1 MEEALTFA
9 DPAGHAV
16 SGILASPPGRSDRV
30 AVLCHGF
37 LSNKNSSTNKA
48 LTSLL
53 LEQGIA
59 TFRFDFFGQG
69 DSDGPFERLTTTAA
83 VAQARAALDL
93 MASRGYRRL
102 GLMGSSFGG
111 LIATLVAASQ
121 PAPEGIPLS
130 ALALKCPAVDF
141 PEILRLEFG
150 EAGMDRWKRM
160 NVIPN
165 LTGGPEP
172 CPLRFAFYDDCLKY
186 DAYKAAESIRAP
198 VLIVQGDRDESV
210 PLHQSRRLFDAI
222 RTEKR
227 LELVSGAD
235 HRFSRSED
243 FQTMTRLLADWLTA
257 HLLKSR

>member
-1 MEEALTFA
+1 MEQALTFA
-9 DPAGHAV
+9 DPAGRAV
-16 SGILASPPGRSDRV
+16 SGILASPQDGSDRL

-37 LSNKNSSTNKA
+37 LSNKNSLTNKA
-48 LTSLL
+48 LTALL
-53 LEQGIA
+53 IERGIA

-69 DSDGPFERLTTTAA
+69 GSEGPFERITATTA
-83 VAQARAALDL
+83 VTQTLAALDL
-93 MASRGYRRL
+93 VASHGYCRL

-111 LIATLVAASQ
+111 LITTLVAASQ
-121 PAPEGIPLS
+121 PVPKGIPLS
-130 ALALKCPAVDF
+130 ALALKCPALDF

-165 LTGGPEP
+165 LTDGSEP
-172 CPLRFAFYDDCLKY
+172 FPLRFAFYEDCLRY

-227 LELVSGAD
+227 LEILSGAD
-235 HRFSRSED
+235 HRYSRPED
-243 FQTMTRLLADWLTA
+243 FRTMTRLLADWLTT
-257 HLLKSR
+257 HL

>member
-1 MEEALTFA
+1 MEQALTFA
-9 DPAGHAV
+9 DPAGRAV
-16 SGILASPPGRSDRV
+16 SGILASPQDGSDRL

-48 LTSLL
+48 LTALL
-53 LEQGIA
+53 VERGIA

-69 DSDGPFERLTTTAA
+69 DSEGPFERITTTAA
-83 VAQARAALDL
+83 IAQARAALDL
-93 MASRGYRRL
+93 MESRGYRRL

-111 LIATLVAASQ
+111 LIATLVAASE
-121 PAPEGIPLS
+121 PVPRGIPLS
-130 ALALKCPAVDF
+130 ALALKCPALDF

-165 LTGGPEP
+165 LTGGSDPF
-172 CPLRFAFYDDCLKY
+172 PLRFAFYEDCLRY

-222 RTEKR
+222 RTEER

-235 HRFSRSED
+235 HRFSTPED
-243 FQTMTRLLADWLTA
+243 FQTMTRLLADWLST
-257 HLLKSR
+257 HL

>member
-1 MEEALTFA
+1 MEQALTFA
-9 DPAGHAV
+9 DPAGHAI
-16 SGILASPPGRSDRV
+16 SGILASPQDRSDRLV
-30 AVLCHGF
+30 VLCHGF

-48 LTSLL
+48 LTPLL
-53 LEQGIA
+53 VERGIA

-69 DSDGPFERLTTTAA
+69 DSEGSFERITATAA
-83 VAQARAALDL
+83 IAQARAALDL
-93 MASRGYRRL
+93 VGSHGYCRL

-121 PAPEGIPLS
+121 PAPQGIPLS

-141 PEILRLEFG
+141 PEILRVEFG

-160 NVIPN
+160 HVIPN

-172 CPLRFAFYDDCLKY
+172 CPLRFAFYEDCLRY

-210 PLHQSRRLFDAI
+210 PLHQSRRLFDAL

-235 HRFSRSED
+235 HRFSRPED
-243 FQTMTRLLADWLTA
+243 FQAMTRLLADWLTT
-257 HLLKSR
+257 HL

>member
-1 MEEALTFA
+1 MEQALTFA
-9 DPAGHAV
+9 DPAGRAV
-16 SGILASPPGRSDRV
+16 SGILASPQDGSDRLV
-30 AVLCHGF
+30 VLCHGF

-48 LTSLL
+48 LTALL
-53 LEQGIA
+53 LERGIA

-69 DSDGPFERLTTTAA
+69 DSEGPFERITATAA
-83 VAQARAALDL
+83 ATQVRAALDL
-93 MASRGYRRL
+93 VASRGYCRL

-121 PAPEGIPLS
+121 PAPQGIPLS
-130 ALALKCPAVDF
+130 ALALKCPALDF

-150 EAGMDRWKRM
+150 EAGMDRWKRI

-165 LTGGPEP
+165 LTGGTEP
-172 CPLRFAFYDDCLKY
+172 VSLRFAFYEDCLRY
-186 DAYKAAESIRAP
+186 DAYKAAESIMAP

-235 HRFSRSED
+235 HRFSRPED
-243 FQTMTRLLADWLTA
+243 FQAMTGLLADWLTT
-257 HLLKSR
+257 HL

>member
-1 MEEALTFA
+1 MEQPLTFA
-9 DPAGHAV
+9 DPAGRAV
-16 SGILASPPGRSDRV
+16 SGILASPQDGSGRL

-48 LTSLL
+48 LTALL
-53 LEQGIA
+53 LERGIA

-69 DSDGPFERLTTTAA
+69 DSEGPFERLTATAA
-83 VAQARAALDL
+83 IAQARAALDL
-93 MASRGYRRL
+93 VASRGYRRL

-121 PAPEGIPLS
+121 PAPKGIPLS

-141 PEILRLEFG
+141 PEILRLEFE
-150 EAGMDRWKRM
+150 EAGMDRWRRM

-165 LTGGPEP
+165 LTGGSEP
-172 CPLRFAFYDDCLKY
+172 FPLRFAFYEDCLRY
-186 DAYKAAESIRAP
+186 DAYKVAESIMAP

-227 LELVSGAD
+227 LELVIGAD
-235 HRFSRSED
+235 HRFSRPED
-243 FQTMTRLLADWLTA
+243 FQTMTRLLADWLATY
-257 HLLKSR
+257 L

>member
-1 MEEALTFA
+1 MEQPLTFA
-9 DPAGHAV
+9 DPAGRAV
-16 SGILASPPGRSDRV
+16 SGILASPQDGSGRL

-48 LTSLL
+48 LTALL
-53 LEQGIA
+53 VERGIA

-69 DSDGPFERLTTTAA
+69 DSEGPFERITATTA
-83 VAQARAALDL
+83 VIQTLAALDL
-93 MASRGYRRL
+93 MASRGYGRL

-111 LIATLVAASQ
+111 LIATLVAANQ
-121 PAPEGIPLS
+121 PAPQGIPLS
-130 ALALKCPAVDF
+130 ALALKCPALDF

-165 LTGGPEP
+165 LTGGSEP
-172 CPLRFAFYDDCLKY
+172 FPLRFAFYEDCLKF
-186 DAYKAAESIRAP
+186 DAYKVAESIRAP

-222 RTEKR
+222 RAEKR
-227 LELVSGAD
+227 LELMSGAD
-235 HRFSRSED
+235 HRFSRPED
-243 FQTMTRLLADWLTA
+243 FQTMTRLLADWLTT
-257 HLLKSR
+257 HL